1 MYKNHVKMKII
12 LTTVL
17 LVCGF
22 ISSFSQELKKITEKD
37 KNSSVIEEYYV
48 LKKDKGVKHGTYR
61 KMLENGEQIESGFFK
76 NNLRDSLWVYFAPN
90 GFDTLT
96 YGLYIEDHKIGSWI
110 VNDKNGVLRY
120 VYNYTTQKVSNYNW
134 ENESRKFLVLTDDGW
149 IEKEI
154 DSPPLILEGTSPHDL
169 IARNIRYPTR
179 AWRGGIDGEVIVSFI
194 VDSTG
199 RMGSIKIKQKVDAD
213 LDKEALRIFE
223 AIDFDWFPAQKDEN
237 NVTIEYFL
245 PVKFTLRK

>member
-1 MYKNHVKMKII
+1 MRPYPV
-12 LTTVL
+12 
-17 LVCGF
+17 
-22 ISSFSQELKKITEKD
+22 
-37 KNSSVIEEYYV
+37 
-48 LKKDKGVKHGTYR
+48 
-61 KMLENGEQIESGFFK
+61 NGIK
-76 NNLRDSLWVYFAPN
+76 
-90 GFDTLT
+90 
-96 YGLYIEDHKIGSWI
+96 
-110 VNDKNGVLRY
+110 
-120 VYNYTTQKVSNYNW
+120 
-134 ENESRKFLVLTDDGW
+134 
-149 IEKEI
+149 
-154 DSPPLILEGTSPHDL
+154 
-169 IARNIRYPTR
+169 YPTR